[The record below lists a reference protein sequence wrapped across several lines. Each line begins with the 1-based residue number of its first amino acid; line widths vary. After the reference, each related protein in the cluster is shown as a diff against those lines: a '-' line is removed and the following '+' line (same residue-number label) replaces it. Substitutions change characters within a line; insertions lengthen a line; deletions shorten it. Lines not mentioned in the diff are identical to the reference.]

1 MTEDEFNENKN
12 FIIKIMKSLNGTS
25 FKVTE
30 SYMIS
35 TRILKF
41 SAVLFKWLCLFQFAA
56 VQFSGLPRKV
66 FDFNEYQAGTAF
78 EALEKEPHMKDLTN
92 THRALKFVL

>member
-41 SAVLFKWLCLFQFAA
+41 SAVLFK
-56 VQFSGLPRKV
+56 
-66 FDFNEYQAGTAF
+66 
-78 EALEKEPHMKDLTN
+78 
-92 THRALKFVL
+92 